1 RPTSPIW
8 PRFSI
13 RSSRITSMSRSSSSL
28 DHVGQQPEIAR
39 ALDGTRQ
46 FALLLGRNRGD
57 PTRHD
62 LASFGDEAAQK
73 LAVLVVDLRRVGAG
87 EGTGLAATEEGTAR
101 CAPLADDL
109 NAHGS
114 T

>member
-1 RPTSPIW
+1 
-8 PRFSI
+8 
-13 RSSRITSMSRSSSSL
+13 
-28 DHVGQQPEIAR
+28 EIAR

-73 LAVLVVDLRRVGAG
+73 LDVLVVDLRRVGAG

-114 T
+114 TLPARTTVSARAVAAAATAAIVPPVLALHHR